1 MTASRSAMAS
11 WRSLWPWWGTA
22 LVAVALHWLTHIEVD
37 WTAWRPA
44 TCMPDDC
51 FCEALRSGWIRQP
64 ANTWSNLAFVLV
76 GLLAA
81 RGPVQPV
88 VGGAVAMRDDP
99 VVRGLYGFTALV
111 IGLGSWWYH
120 ASMTF
125 AGQWIDVLGMYLL
138 PTFLVC
144 YNLLR
149 AGRLPRLA
157 FLPAWLL
164 VNGLL
169 GVGLVVLPLWRRPV
183 FGALLGLA
191 LLSEVVAR
199 RALRRRLAARYML
212 GALAALAL
220 AFGIWWL
227 DLKHILCAPHSLF
240 QGHALWHI
248 LCAMAAWWIWG
259 YYASEAPE
267 TGRDDDG
274 TDASSAL

>member
-1 MTASRSAMAS
+1 MRGTPTDRPL
-11 WRSLWPWWGTA
+11 WWILWPWWGTA

-37 WTAWRPA
+37 WASWRPA

-81 RGPVQPV
+81 RGPVAPSA
-88 VGGAVAMRDDP
+88 GPAVPMRDDP
-99 VVRGLYGFTALV
+99 VVRGLYGFTAVV
-111 IGLGSWWYH
+111 IGVGSWWYH

-138 PTFLVC
+138 PTFLIC

-149 AGRLPRLA
+149 ARRLPRAA
-157 FLPAWLL
+157 FLPSWLL
-164 VNGLL
+164 VNSLL

-183 FGALLGLA
+183 FGVLLGLA
-191 LLSEVVAR
+191 LVSELIAR
-199 RALRRRLAARYML
+199 RMLRRRLQVRYML
-212 GALAALAL
+212 GALGALAL

-227 DLKHILCAPHSLF
+227 DLKHILCAPHSLI
-240 QGHALWHI
+240 QGHAAWHM

-259 YYASEAPE
+259 YYASEATE
-267 TGRDDDG
+267 AGRADG
-274 TDASSAL
+274 GSDASSAV